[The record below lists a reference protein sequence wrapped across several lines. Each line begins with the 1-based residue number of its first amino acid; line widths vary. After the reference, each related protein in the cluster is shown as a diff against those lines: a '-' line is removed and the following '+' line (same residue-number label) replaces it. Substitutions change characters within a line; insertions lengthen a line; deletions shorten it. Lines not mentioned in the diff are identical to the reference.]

1 MSRRLGVLVLALFGM
16 AGCAQIDT
24 IDLSEGVS
32 LPGLDR
38 SAGKDALPD
47 AMQDG
52 AVRVEPPVSP
62 AGEPEE
68 DVMVVEHAAEPP
80 TPRRKPAQA
89 GDPDVQPFDPELLVG
104 LDFEA
109 TKTLLGTP
117 AVQIEQ
123 PPAKVWAYTGGG
135 CTFSVFF
142 YPSVDDQE
150 FRVLTYEATGT
161 EADLGQ
167 PSDARAGSRP
177 TTIRDYDSAL
187 LRRCFAELLHKRDQ
201 PDAG

>member
-1 MSRRLGVLVLALFGM
+1 MIRRLGVLVLAVFGM
-16 AGCAQIDT
+16 AGCGQIDS
-24 IDLSEGVS
+24 IDLGDGVG
-32 LPGLDR
+32 LPVLDR
-38 SAGKDALPD
+38 YADQDTLPD

-52 AVRVEPPVSP
+52 AVRVERP
-62 AGEPEE
+62 ASLEGESEE
-68 DVMVVEHAAEPP
+68 DVVVVEDAVEPP
-80 TPRRKPAQA
+80 TPRRKPSVA
-89 GDPDVQPFDPELLVG
+89 GDTEVPVFDPELLVG

-109 TKTLLGTP
+109 TKTLLGSP

-123 PPAKVWAYTGGG
+123 PPAKVWAYAGGG

-150 FRVLTYEATGT
+150 FRVLTYEVTGT
-161 EADLGQ
+161 EVDLGQ
-167 PSDARAGSRP
+167 PLGAQARSRP
-177 TTIRDYDSAL
+177 ITIRDRESAL